1 MRKEPMRF
9 PTAAKDYALNKGV
22 FDVMHFA
29 AYAKKNPWYISKN
42 GIIANFNDSIA
53 MAKKSWESNHHR
65 RHWKRRRT
73 TRNLRLRFLTLPMT
87 VTMQKRTDTE
97 KKDGSEE
104 NAATNKKVDSDSKEE
119 ENDNEQKEK
128 VISIR
133 RKRGIVEAITNLGL
147 IGV

>member
-1 MRKEPMRF
+1 MDEEFRKIF
-9 PTAAKDYALNKGV
+9 KKFIFT
-22 FDVMHFA
+22 DV
-29 AYAKKNPWYISKN
+29 S
-42 GIIANFNDSIA
+42 
-53 MAKKSWESNHHR
+53 
-65 RHWKRRRT
+65 
-73 TRNLRLRFLTLPMT
+73 TLE
-87 VTMQKRTDTE
+87 DTE